1 MTNPTGII
9 TPTAENLKTE
19 KLLETIVS
27 AAEDK
32 KAGDISILK
41 VSDICYLT
49 DYFIILTGYS
59 TTQVRAIGDEIEA
72 AMELEWQQSPR
83 QVEGKAEGSW
93 ILMDYGDIIVHIFL
107 PKEREFYNLE
117 AFWGHAQRI
126 PLPSDHLEE
135 QNP

>member
-9 TPTAENLKTE
+9 TPVAENLKTE
-19 KLLETIVS
+19 NFLETIVT

-32 KAGDISILK
+32 KAGDIAILK
-41 VSDICYLT
+41 VADICYLT
-49 DYFIILTGYS
+49 DYFLIITGYS
-59 TTQVRAIGDEIEA
+59 TTQVRAIEDAIEA

-83 QVEGKAEGSW
+83 QVEGKSEGSW
-93 ILMDYGDIIVHIFL
+93 ILMDYGAIIVHIFL

-117 AFWGHAQRI
+117 EFWGHAQRI

-135 QNP
+135 

>member
-49 DYFIILTGYS
+49 DYFIIFTGYS
-59 TTQVRAIGDEIEA
+59 TTQVRAIGDAIEA

-126 PLPSDHLEE
+126 PLPSGHLEE
-135 QNP
+135 

>member
-9 TPTAENLKTE
+9 TPVAENLKTE
-19 KLLETIVS
+19 KFLETIVT

-32 KAGDISILK
+32 KAGDIAILK
-41 VSDICYLT
+41 VADICYLT
-49 DYFIILTGYS
+49 DYFLIITGYS
-59 TTQVRAIGDEIEA
+59 TTQVRAIENAIEA

-83 QVEGKAEGSW
+83 QVEGKNEGSW

-135 QNP
+135 